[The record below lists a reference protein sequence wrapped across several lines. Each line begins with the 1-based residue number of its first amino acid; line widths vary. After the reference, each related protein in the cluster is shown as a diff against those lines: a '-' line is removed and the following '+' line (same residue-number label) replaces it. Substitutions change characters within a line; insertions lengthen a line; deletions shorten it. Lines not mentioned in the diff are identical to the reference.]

1 MRPCPCGLQ
10 PREFR
15 DAAHRTSR
23 RIGEVRAEQ
32 GVPLDAVLHAFRMG
46 GAMVWQD
53 LVDETA
59 CRHPEDIRLLVHVAA
74 DVWNFVDEHCGVV
87 SGRVVVRHRAAG

>member
-1 MRPCPCGLQ
+1 MRPCPCGIQ

-74 DVWNFVDEHCGVV
+74 DVWNFVASTAV
-87 SGRVVVRHRAAG
+87 SSAVESS

>member
-1 MRPCPCGLQ
+1 
-10 PREFR
+10 
-15 DAAHRTSR
+15 
-23 RIGEVRAEQ
+23 
-32 GVPLDAVLHAFRMG
+32 
-46 GAMVWQD
+46 MVWQD

-59 CRHPEDIRLLVHVAA
+59 RRHPEDIRLLVHVAA